1 MHPVDHARMMI
12 DGASD
17 DWLLTVAQFLD
28 FPEFGR
34 FLSSCSRFL
43 QIADTLPV
51 WKGWRELYFL
61 ERIPPHVHWVPRE
74 DAPLGHITSEL
85 RRAYCTFH
93 FLKGIHAYE
102 NKEFDRAE
110 DLFRTVLIVAPQ
122 HDQIM
127 CRLADTLYG
136 KAVSMDGEERP
147 LDLDGYK
154 HKGEEKEKRGSLL
167 DDAKKLY
174 EQALVL
180 NPNNSYAMNGLALLV
195 DEPSES
201 RRLLEK
207 AVQLDD
213 VNSYALANL
222 GGELMGIDD
231 RRSLSYLDRALD
243 INPQLFYARLHRSK
257 VLLDLGD
264 VDGAIDSVREQL
276 HWRPEDGRARNFLT
290 QLERHRDVL
299 ERLREAGMLLLP

>member
-1 MHPVDHARMMI
+1 MI

-28 FPEFGR
+28 FPEFGQ
-34 FLSSCSRFL
+34 FLCSCPHFH
-43 QIADTLPV
+43 QIADAGPV
-51 WKGWRELYFL
+51 WKGWRELYFM
-61 ERIPPHVHWVPRE
+61 RQIPPHVHWVPRE
-74 DAPLGHITSEL
+74 DLALRHLTSEL

-93 FLKGIHAYE
+93 FLKGIRAYE
-102 NKEFDRAE
+102 NKAFDRAVN
-110 DLFRTVLIVAPQ
+110 LFRTVLSVAPE
-122 HDQIM
+122 HDQVM

-136 KAVSMDGEERP
+136 KAVSMDGEDSP
-147 LDLDGYK
+147 SDGSCK
-154 HKGEEKEKRGSLL
+154 HQEQKDSLL
-167 DDAKKLY
+167 GDARKLY
-174 EQALVL
+174 EHALVL
-180 NPNNSYAMNGLALLV
+180 NPQNSYAMNGLALLV
-195 DEPSES
+195 EEPLES

-207 AVQLDD
+207 AVQLDE

-231 RRSLSYLDRALD
+231 RRSLTYLDRALH

-264 VDGAIDSVREQL
+264 VDGAIESVREQL

-290 QLERHRDVL
+290 QLERHREVL
-299 ERLREAGMLLLP
+299 RRLRASGMLLLP